1 MSPVAS
7 RKRIRC
13 DALLFDMDGVLVDS
27 RAVVERTWRRWAARH
42 ALDPVPILH
51 IAHGRR
57 TRESLRLVYPEL
69 AVDEEVAW
77 LDAAELEDL
86 GGVTALPGAA
96 DLLASLPES
105 RWTIVTS
112 AGRELAALRLRSAGL
127 PVPPHMVASEDV
139 PRGKPAPDGY
149 RLGAERLGVDSGR
162 AVVVEDAPPGLQAA
176 IAAGMRTIAVTTTHR
191 AEQLVGADTI
201 ITDLASV
208 GIAIERTGLVLD
220 FVPEPGV
227 ASGRER

>member
-1 MSPVAS
+1 MSPAAPS
-7 RKRIRC
+7 ARMRC

-27 RAVVERTWRRWAARH
+27 RAVVERTWRRWAVRH
-42 ALDPVPILH
+42 AVDPEPILH

-77 LDAAELEDL
+77 LDAAELDDL

-96 DLLASLPES
+96 PLLASLPES

-112 AGRELAALRLRSAGL
+112 AGWDLASLRLRSAGL
-127 PVPPHMVASEDV
+127 PVPSRMVTSEDV
-139 PRGKPAPDGY
+139 TRGKPAPDGY
-149 RLGAERLGVDSGR
+149 RLGAERLGLEPGR

-176 IAAGMRTIAVTTTHR
+176 IAAGMRAIALTTTHR
-191 AEQLVGADTI
+191 AEQLVGADSI
-201 ITDLASV
+201 IQDLASV
-208 GIAIERTGLVLD
+208 RLVTDRDELVLGFD
-220 FVPEPGV
+220 PESGGASCPGC
-227 ASGRER
+227 

>member
-1 MSPVAS
+1 MSPAPFALGL
-7 RKRIRC
+7 RC

-27 RAVVERTWRRWAARH
+27 RAVVERTWRRWALRH
-42 ALDPVPILH
+42 ALDPEPILH

-86 GGVTALPGAA
+86 EGVTALPGSAP
-96 DLLASLPES
+96 LLASLPVS

-112 AGRELAALRLRSAGL
+112 AGWELASLRLRQAGL
-127 PVPPHMVASEDV
+127 PVPSRMVTSEDV
-139 PRGKPAPDGY
+139 ARGKPAPDGY
-149 RLGAERLGVDSGR
+149 RLGAERLGLEPGR
-162 AVVVEDAPPGLQAA
+162 AVVVEDAPPGLEAA

-191 AEQLVGADTI
+191 AEQLGGADAI
-201 ITDLASV
+201 IPDLASV
-208 GIAIERTGLVLD
+208 RLVAERDELVLG
-220 FVPEPGV
+220 FGPVPVGVPCPG
-227 ASGRER
+227 R